1 MSLHSIKFT
10 LSYNIFKNISA
21 NLDPMS
27 LVVGGRI
34 FYEIDMIDNSGE
46 LIRFIHFHSALDVV
60 KDFEVVSSG
69 NTGTIILILVLIGV
83 GLIISAILFYYYIK
97 RKKDI
102 KKSESGGIEIHQF
115 NLLKK

>member
-1 MSLHSIKFT
+1 
-10 LSYNIFKNISA
+10 
-21 NLDPMS
+21 MS

-97 RKKDI
+97 RRKEMN
-102 KKSESGGIEIHQF
+102 KSEIGGIEIHQF
-115 NLLKK
+115 NLIKK

>member
-1 MSLHSIKFT
+1 
-10 LSYNIFKNISA
+10 
-21 NLDPMS
+21 MS
-27 LVVGGRI
+27 LVVGARI

-97 RKKDI
+97 RRKEMN
-102 KKSESGGIEIHQF
+102 KSEIGGIEIHQF
-115 NLLKK
+115 NLIKK